1 MAGWRLLRVLALVLV
16 LLPACSRR
24 EAPVIPGRLQVVTTL
39 FPLYDFVRVV
49 GGDKVQAS
57 LLLPPGVEPH
67 SFEPK
72 PEDIVRISK
81 ADLFV
86 YTSPVMEPWASKLLT
101 GIAGGKLQPV
111 VAGARAT
118 YLGKAAGHDH
128 DDHEGHDHDSGQDP
142 HIWLDLGNA
151 ALMVDT
157 IAAGLAGK
165 DPANREFYLANAA
178 AYKGQLTALD
188 NRFRQGLS
196 SCRTREFLS
205 GGHFA
210 FFYLARRYD
219 LTYHSAYGISAD
231 AEPTAKTMM
240 QLVQQL
246 RAQRLRTIFT
256 EELLSP
262 RLAETI
268 ARETGAAILPLHGL
282 HNLSKEELAGGA
294 TFLSLMEENLK
305 NLRTGLECR

>member
-1 MAGWRLLRVLALVLV
+1 MACWRLLCVLPLVLA
-16 LLPACSRR
+16 LLPACSRS
-24 EAPVIPGRLQVVTTL
+24 EAPTNPGRLQVVTTL
-39 FPLYDFVRVV
+39 FPLYDFVRAV
-49 GGDKVQAS
+49 GGDRVQAS

-67 SFEPK
+67 GFEPK
-72 PEDIVRISK
+72 PEDMVRISK

-86 YTSPVMEPWASKLLT
+86 YTSPVMEPWAKKLLA
-101 GIAGGKLQPV
+101 GIAGGRLQTV
-111 VAGARAT
+111 VAGERAT
-118 YLGKAAGHDH
+118 YLSNAAGHDH
-128 DDHEGHDHDSGQDP
+128 DDHDHVSGQDP

-151 ALMVDT
+151 ALMVDA
-157 IAAGLAGK
+157 IAAGLVRK
-165 DPANREFYLANAA
+165 DPANREFYLGNAA

-188 NRFRQGLS
+188 SRFRQGLS

-210 FFYLARRYD
+210 FSYLARRYN

-231 AEPTAKTMM
+231 TEPTAKTMM

-282 HNLSKEELAGGA
+282 HNLSKEDLARGV
-294 TFLSLMEENLK
+294 TFLSLMEANLK
-305 NLRTGLECR
+305 NLRIGLECR